1 MAGTVVFIE
10 AASND
15 GGNPGATAS
24 KVADGSTVT
33 GWISSASVAVNTD
46 IFLTGTSSISDKV
59 SAATVT
65 GYGLGAGVV
74 GEPWNFSS
82 GGGDQ
87 GNHIF
92 MIANIQGTADTLAN
106 GGFGIIVADDLAT
119 DSFGTWYVGPQT
131 GSLGGWEYF
140 VINPA
145 ANFNTVTAGSATWT
159 TTGNPAQ
166 LSGVD
171 GVGVRWK
178 VTNTIMGASD
188 NAFIQTLSI
197 GVGYRVTGTDAVF
210 SEISTYEATNRFGA
224 LQTKSGTLFPLCKI
238 RIGQATGVAGNVTFS
253 DTGFNVTWQGQALT
267 TGAKATA
274 DGFYGLFADKGTG
287 TTDITFNGGSLSAA
301 SPEFFDLELAGVT
314 SVTVT
319 NLSVDR
325 ARVVTLDSAVD
336 WQGGTVKNSGQID
349 ASGAIFT
356 NINVLTS
363 VVVADEGALL
373 WDINSDPDGNLDGC
387 TFTKGTNDHHAIR
400 FGTNVPATMTL
411 RNCTFSGF
419 SGSDDVNGS
428 VFRFDD
434 SNQNITL
441 NLVNCTSTG
450 GFSVDDAALSP
461 NTVTIVIDPVTTLVN
476 IKDFNGNNE
485 EDVAVYLEAT
495 YLDSGSHTGSNNAAV
510 LTDSGQSWT
519 TSEFV
524 GRKVVNTTDGSAGTI
539 TANTA
544 TTITATLANGTDNDW
559 DTGDNYII
567 NANLPVDEPV
577 SITRGQGVGNST
589 AVVTHTAHG
598 MNTNEYIKF
607 SGITNDEDDN
617 SGAFQITVN
626 TVNEYQYT
634 SNNSGNLSYTGDI
647 RATGATI
654 YGTTDSDGNISSSRT
669 YSSNQPLTGYAR
681 KSDDG
686 VNYFKPINLDDTV
699 NNATGLTINRR
710 LIDDGLV

>member
-15 GGNPGATAS
+15 GGNPGATAA
-24 KVADGSTVT
+24 KVVDGSTIT
-33 GWISSASVAVNTD
+33 GWVSSASVALNTD
-46 IFLTGTSSISDKV
+46 IFLTGAGSISDKV

-65 GYGLGAGVV
+65 GYGLGAGLV

-82 GGGDQ
+82 GGSDQ

-145 ANFNTVTAGSATWT
+145 AAFNVVTAGTAAWT

-171 GVGVRWK
+171 GLGVRWK

-188 NAFIQTLSI
+188 NAFVQSMSI
-197 GVGYRVTGTDAVF
+197 GVGYRITGTDALF

-253 DTGFNVTWQGQALT
+253 DSGFNVTWQGQVLT

-287 TTDITFNGGSLSAA
+287 TTDITLTSGSLSAA

-314 SVTVT
+314 SVTVE
-319 NLSVDR
+319 NVSVDR
-325 ARVVTLDSAVD
+325 ARIVTLDTAVS
-336 WQGGTVKNSGQID
+336 WTGGTVKNSGQID
-349 ASGAIFT
+349 ASGAVFT
-356 NINVLTS
+356 GVDVLTS

-373 WDINSDPDGNLDGC
+373 WNINTDPDGYLDGC

-400 FGTNVPATMTL
+400 FGTSVPATMTL
-411 RNCTFSGF
+411 RNCTFIGF
-419 SGSDDVNGS
+419 SSSNDVNGS

-434 SNQNITL
+434 TTGSITL
-441 NLVNCTSTG
+441 NLVGCTTDG
-450 GFSVDDAALSP
+450 AFSVDDAAGVV
-461 NTVTIVIDPVTTLVN
+461 VTIVIDPVTTLVN
-476 IKDFNGNNE
+476 IKDENGNNE
-485 EDVAVYLEAT
+485 AGVAVYLEAA
-495 YLDSGSHTGSNNAAV
+495 DA
-510 LTDSGQSWT
+510 
-519 TSEFV
+519 
-524 GRKVVNTTDGSAGTI
+524 
-539 TANTA
+539 
-544 TTITATLANGTDNDW
+544 
-559 DTGDNYII
+559 TGD
-567 NANLPVDEPV
+567 LPYQQSIT
-577 SITRGQGVGNST
+577 SITRSGTT
-589 AVVTHTAHG
+589 ATVTFAAAHG
-598 MNTNEYIKF
+598 LETNEYLKL
-607 SGITNDEDDN
+607 SGITDKVEDLSGAHQVTVTSTTVLTYQTTN
-617 SGAFQITVN
+617 SGSTN
-626 TVNEYQYT
+626 
-634 SNNSGNLSYTGDI
+634 YTGTI
-647 RATGATI
+647 VGTGATI
-654 YGTTDSDGNISSSRT
+654 YGTTDVNGNISSSRT
-669 YSSNQPLTGYAR
+669 YVLSQPLRGYAR
-681 KSDDG
+681 KAST
-686 VNYFKPINLDDTV
+686 VPYYKSIELVDTV
-699 NNATGLTINRR
+699 NNSTGLTLNRR
-710 LIDDGLV
+710 LVLDQ